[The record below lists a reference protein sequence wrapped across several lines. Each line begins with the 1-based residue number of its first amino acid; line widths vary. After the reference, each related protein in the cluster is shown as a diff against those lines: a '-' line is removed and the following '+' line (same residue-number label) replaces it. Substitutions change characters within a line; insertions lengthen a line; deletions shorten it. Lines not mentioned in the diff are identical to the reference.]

1 MFFHAKHVHIKS
13 GEDNGVHFPHTRKV
27 SESLKFQFTQKFK
40 ARLVRNTSHIYF
52 WCLLLQARD
61 KNLHLI
67 SRGGVSNNRALVVA
81 EHNAATAENEIQW
94 GHTL

>member
-13 GEDNGVHFPHTRKV
+13 GEDNGMHFPHSRKV
-27 SESLKFQFTQKFK
+27 SESLKSQFTQKFK

-67 SRGGVSNNRALVVA
+67 SREGGGRSNNRALVVA
-81 EHNAATAENEIQW
+81 EHAATAENEIQ
-94 GHTL
+94 